1 MTDFIA
7 ETLLSQLSDFIS
19 ARIGLYFPQNR
30 WRDLTRGIHSASQEF
45 DFKDTESCARW
56 LLSSPLT
63 RGQIET
69 LARHLT
75 IGETY
80 FFREE
85 KALEAITG
93 RILPDLIRSRKESEQ
108 RLRIW
113 SAGCSTGEEAYSIA
127 ILLDKLF
134 AHVKS
139 WQLTIL
145 ATDINPRALQ
155 KASTGVYGEWSFRGT
170 PAWVKENYFERKKGG
185 RYEIL
190 PRIKRMV
197 KFSNLNLAEDAYP
210 SLLSNTNAM
219 DIILCRNV
227 LMYFTREQARNVVNK
242 MFLALDAGGWLVVN
256 PSELSTDLFSAFTSV
271 NFPGAILYQKRDTE
285 SHLKAVFNGRQDH
298 EPAILAQPFFDLT
311 AGTEMK
317 DVPSS
322 ESSRTISLEVDASR
336 ETQPS
341 ASNRYR
347 DALAFYGQGRYRVAL
362 EMLEELVSSGQAD
375 IATHVLL
382 SRAYANQGQLVEA
395 LEWCEKAIVID
406 KTNALSHYLRAT
418 ILQELDQVEE
428 AIKSLQRALFLD
440 QHFALA
446 HFALGNLTR
455 RQGKRKESERHLANA
470 LALLREY
477 RQEDILPESEG
488 MPAGRLFEIIRQMMT
503 SEAVA

>member
-1 MTDFIA
+1 MTGFIA
-7 ETLLSQLSDFIS
+7 ETLLAQLSDFIS
-19 ARIGLYFPQNR
+19 ARIGLCFPRNR
-30 WRDLTRGIHSASQEF
+30 WRDLTRGIRSAAQEF

-69 LARHLT
+69 LASHLT

-85 KALEAITG
+85 KALEAIAG
-93 RILPDLIRSRKESEQ
+93 RILPDLLRSRRESEQ

-134 AHVKS
+134 AHMKS

-155 KASTGVYGEWSFRGT
+155 KASAGVYGEWSFRGT
-170 PAWVKENYFERKKGG
+170 PAWVKENYFEKKKGG

-190 PRIKRMV
+190 PSIKRMV

-227 LMYFTREQARNVVNK
+227 LMYFTREQARNVVSK
-242 MFLALDAGGWLVVN
+242 LFLSLDAGGWLVVN
-256 PSELSTDLFSAFTSV
+256 PSELSTELFSAFTSV
-271 NFPGAILYQKRDTE
+271 NFPGAILYQKGDAE

-298 EPAILAQPFFDLT
+298 EPAILVQPFFDLT
-311 AGTEMK
+311 AGTEME

-322 ESSRTISLEVDASR
+322 ESSGTVSVEVDASR
-336 ETQPS
+336 ETHAS
-341 ASNRYR
+341 ALTRYR
-347 DALAFYGQGRYRVAL
+347 DALAFYEQGRYRAAL

-382 SRAYANQGQLVEA
+382 ARTYANQGQLVEA

-418 ILQELDQVEE
+418 ILQELNQAEE

-440 QHFALA
+440 QHFVLA
-446 HFALGNLTR
+446 YFALGNLTR
-455 RQGKRKESERHLANA
+455 QQGKRKESERHLANA

-477 RQEDILPESEG
+477 SQEDILPESEG

-503 SEAVA
+503 SEAAA

>member
-1 MTDFIA
+1 MPGFIS
-7 ETLLSQLSDFIS
+7 ETLLSPLGEFVA
-19 ARIGLYFPQNR
+19 ARMGLHFPKER
-30 WRDLTRGIHSASQEF
+30 WRDLTRGIHSAAQEF
-45 DFKDTESCARW
+45 DFKDAESCARW

-63 RGQIET
+63 RDQIKT

-93 RILPDLIRSRKESEQ
+93 HILPDLISSRRDSEQ

-134 AHVKS
+134 ADVKC

-155 KASTGVYGEWSFRGT
+155 KASAGVYGEWSFRGT
-170 PAWVKENYFERKKGG
+170 PAWVKENYFERKKGD

-197 KFSNLNLAEDAYP
+197 KFSHLNLATDAYP

-227 LMYFTREQARNVVNK
+227 LMYFTREQARKVVNK
-242 MFLALDAGGWLVVN
+242 FFLALLAGGWLVVN
-256 PSELSTDLFSAFTSV
+256 PSELSTELFSAFTSV
-271 NFPGAILYQKRDTE
+271 NFPGAILYQKGNAE
-285 SHLKAVFNGRQDH
+285 PHLKTVFDGGLEN
-298 EPAILAQPFFDLT
+298 EPAISAQPFLGLT
-311 AGTEMK
+311 AGTERA
-317 DVPSS
+317 DAPSY
-322 ESSRTISLEVDASR
+322 ESSRTSSLEIEARR
-336 ETQPS
+336 ETP
-341 ASNRYR
+341 ASSSNLY
-347 DALAFYGQGRYRVAL
+347 AEAFVFYEQGRYQAAT
-362 EMLEELVSSGQAD
+362 EMLQELISSGQAN
-375 IATHVLL
+375 IAAYALL
-382 SRAYANQGQLVEA
+382 ARAYANQGQLVEA
-395 LEWCEKAIVID
+395 LEWCEKAIAVD
-406 KTNALSHYLRAT
+406 KTDARSHYLRAI
-418 ILQELDQVEE
+418 ILQELNQSAE
-428 AIKSLQRALFLD
+428 ATGSLRRALFLD
-440 QHFALA
+440 QHFVLA

-455 RQGKRKESERHLANA
+455 QQGKHKESERHLVNA
-470 LALLREY
+470 LALLRAY
-477 RQEDILPESEG
+477 SQEDILPESEG
-488 MPAGRLFEIIRQMMT
+488 MTAGRLSEIIRQMMT